1 MADSLLQPGSNLDQE
16 GPDRVLA
23 APLGPA
29 DEELI
34 FSLASSQ
41 HEGASG
47 EAVVTTEHCLSL
59 PPLSGMAEIW
69 ARCSQ
74 D

>member
-1 MADSLLQPGSNLDQE
+1 M
-16 GPDRVLA
+16 LA

-29 DEELI
+29 DGELI

-47 EAVVTTEHCLSL
+47 KAVVTTEHCLFSSTILWDGGDLGILCLLWMFHVMTQALL
-59 PPLSGMAEIW
+59 P
-69 ARCSQ
+69 
-74 D
+74 

>member
-16 GPDRVLA
+16 GPNRVLA

-29 DEELI
+29 DGELI

-47 EAVVTTEHCLSL
+47 EAVVITEHCLFSSTTL
-59 PPLSGMAEIW
+59 RDGGDLGQM
-69 ARCSQ
+69 
-74 D
+74 